1 MKVLFEG
8 PFATLPLFW
17 IFTEKRKWPLTP
29 DARYT
34 FQPKR
39 FRFSLKKTSRYFHV
53 GVKYDFFLFVRSIRE

>member
-39 FRFSLKKTSRYFHV
+39 SRLSSEKKPF
-53 GVKYDFFLFVRSIRE
+53 DFLILA